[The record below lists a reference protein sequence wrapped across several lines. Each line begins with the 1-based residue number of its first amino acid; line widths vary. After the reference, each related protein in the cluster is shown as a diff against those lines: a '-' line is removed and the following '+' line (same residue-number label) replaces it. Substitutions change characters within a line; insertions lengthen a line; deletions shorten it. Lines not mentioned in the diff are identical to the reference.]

1 MTSRTLLRAAAAA
14 VAALALA
21 ACGTSSGSGSTT
33 SSAPATPVT
42 ASDPW
47 VKTAESGM
55 TAAFMKLTNTTGK
68 DIVLVKAATPAAG
81 MVELHEMAMKDGQM
95 VMQPK
100 EGGIPIKA
108 GGSAMLEPGG
118 DHIMLMDIPKP
129 IAAGETVALTLTFDD
144 GTTLAVDAVAKDF
157 DGGNESYQPSPSASM
172 SGM

>member
-1 MTSRTLLRAAAAA
+1 MTTRTLLRAAVAA

-21 ACGTSSGSGSTT
+21 ACGSSGSGSTT
-33 SSAPATPVT
+33 SSAPAGPVT

-47 VKTAESGM
+47 VKTAETGM

-108 GGSAMLEPGG
+108 GASAMLEPGG

-144 GTTLAVDAVAKDF
+144 GTTLSVDAVAKDF
-157 DGGNESYQPSPSASM
+157 DGGNESYEPSPSMSM